1 MPNRRNFLQAMS
13 SVPFIGGLF
22 ASRAI
27 AAAPKPAGRDYFK
40 ELNVRPFI
48 NGAGTF
54 TVLTA
59 ALMWPEVG
67 EAMNYASKT
76 FVPLNDLQEAAGK
89 RVAELI
95 GCEAGMITSCAAAA
109 LTVGTAACVAGKNP
123 DWSKRIPDLAGTGM
137 KSEVIVQK
145 SHRYG
150 YDHAVRNCGVKM
162 VEVETADEFEKAVNE
177 KTAMM
182 LFFNDADPRGKIK
195 IEEFVALGKKHNIP
209 TFNDAAADVPPT
221 ENLSKYTKLGFDLVT
236 FSGGKGLRG
245 PQSAGL
251 LLGRKELIEAA
262 RLNCSPNSD
271 SIGRGMKVN
280 KEEMVGMMVAVE
292 MYLKRDAEAEWKEWE
307 RRAKLIGDSLA
318 KVAAVKA
325 EIHVPPI
332 ANHVPTLRLTWEKA
346 ALPLTADDV
355 RKRMREGKPSSKSRP
370 TRRRRRPKNKRSE
383 SAFGRCNRARR
394 KSSRGGCARS
404 SLKTRRPEMGS
415 GQWAALLAIHYPLST
430 AHYPLPTTH

>member
-1 MPNRRNFLQAMS
+1 MPNRRNFLQTMS
-13 SVPFIGGLF
+13 SIPFIGGLF
-22 ASRAI
+22 ASSAI
-27 AAAPKPAGRDYFK
+27 GAAPKPAGRDYFK

-48 NGAGTF
+48 NAAGTY
-54 TVLTA
+54 TTLTA
-59 ALMWPEVG
+59 SLMWPEAV

-95 GCEAGMITSCAAAA
+95 GCEAAMITSGAAAA
-109 LTVGTAACVAGKNP
+109 LTVGTAACVAGKNL
-123 DWSKRIPDLAGTGM
+123 DWIKRIPDLAGTGM

-162 VEVETADEFEKAVNE
+162 VEVETADDLEKAVGE

-221 ENLSKYTKLGFDLVT
+221 ENLSKYTKMGFDLVT

-251 LLGRKELIEAA
+251 LLGRKDLIEAA

-292 MYLKRDAEAEWKEWE
+292 MYLKRDAEKEWKEWE
-307 RRAKLIGDSLA
+307 RRAKVITDS
-318 KVAAVKA
+318 VANVKA
-325 EIHVPPI
+325 ITAEVHVPPI
-332 ANHVPTLRLTWEKA
+332 ANHVPTVKLSWEKA
-346 ALPLTADDV
+346 SLKTTVDDV
-355 RKRMREGKPSSKSRP
+355 RKQLREGKPSIEIAPGSSHATDEKQEMGIGVWQMQP
-370 TRRRRRPKNKRSE
+370 GE
-383 SAFGRCNRARR
+383 VEIVARR
-394 KSSRGGCARS
+394 LR
-404 SLKTRRPEMGS
+404 EVFNGS
-415 GQWAALLAIHYPLST
+415 KAA
-430 AHYPLPTTH
+430 

>member
-1 MPNRRNFLQAMS
+1 MPDRRNFLQVMS
-13 SVPFIGGLF
+13 SIPFIGGLF
-22 ASRAI
+22 TSNAI
-27 AAAPKPAGRDYFK
+27 AATTKPAGRDYFK

-59 ALMWPEVG
+59 SLMWPEVV
-67 EAMNYASKT
+67 EALNYASKT

-95 GCEAGMITSCAAAA
+95 GCEAAMITSGAAAA

-123 DWSKRIPDLAGTGM
+123 DWIKRIPDLAGTGM

-162 VEVETADEFEKAVNE
+162 VEVETADELEKAVSE

-221 ENLSKYTKLGFDLVT
+221 ENLSKYTKMGFDLVT

-318 KVAAVKA
+318 KVAAIKA

-346 ALPLTADDV
+346 AAPLTAEDV
-355 RKRMREGKPSSKSRP
+355 RKRLREGKPSIEIAPNAS
-370 TRRRRRPKNKRSE
+370 
-383 SAFGRCNRARR
+383 SAKAEKQEIGIGVWQMQPGEAEIVARR
-394 KSSRGGCARS
+394 LREVFTES
-404 SLKTRRPEMGS
+404 KT
-415 GQWAALLAIHYPLST
+415 A
-430 AHYPLPTTH
+430 